1 MTLLEVDDLI
11 VRYGAV
17 TALHGVSLRVEAGK
31 AVAVVGPNG
40 AGKTSLLRALSGLH
54 RPAAGSAYFDGVS
67 LVGRRAF
74 RVARAGFV
82 HVPEG
87 RGIVAPLSVR
97 ENLMM
102 GAPTVRGG
110 EIAERIDEVLT
121 LFPRLAERLDVSAGL
136 ISGGEQQMLAIGRG
150 LISRP
155 RLLAIDE
162 PSMGLAPVIVE
173 DVLAGLTNA
182 MKGGMSILLV
192 EQNVALAM
200 DLADY
205 LYLLVNGEIMASGAG
220 EELPEDLLAAY
231 VS

>member
-1 MTLLEVDDLI
+1 
-11 VRYGAV
+11 
-17 TALHGVSLRVEAGK
+17 
-31 AVAVVGPNG
+31 
-40 AGKTSLLRALSGLH
+40 
-54 RPAAGSAYFDGVS
+54 
-67 LVGRRAF
+67 
-74 RVARAGFV
+74 
-82 HVPEG
+82 
-87 RGIVAPLSVR
+87 
-97 ENLMM
+97 MM